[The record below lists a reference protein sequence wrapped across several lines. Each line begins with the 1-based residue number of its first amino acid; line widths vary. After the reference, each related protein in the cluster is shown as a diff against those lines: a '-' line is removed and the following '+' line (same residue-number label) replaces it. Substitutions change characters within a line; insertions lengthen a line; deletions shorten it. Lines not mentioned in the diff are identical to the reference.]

1 MKEIIRRRKIEAV
14 IRDLRRAAEHP
25 EMEDRGDAL
34 WHAAWNA
41 ARLADQLVARPDLLG
56 ELLGGLRAV
65 RDSGGPGA
73 QIAERDMHR
82 ALWAV
87 ADGADEALCEAGA
100 PRSRPEEAAQA
111 PAELRPMYDVLALL
125 AGYAM
130 DCLHFRRQRDSY
142 GGERREKA
150 MELLGMVYRQIELPG
165 MAELVTD
172 LWERADKSSERAVA
186 WFFESC
192 GEDQAAL
199 LNAEL
204 DRRLARRNPGPCQL
218 D

>member
-1 MKEIIRRRKIEAV
+1 MHRPKHRRKIESV
-14 IRDLRRAAEHP
+14 IQDLHRAAKHP
-25 EMEDRGDAL
+25 EMEDRRDAL
-34 WHAAWNA
+34 WHAGWNA

-73 QIAERDMHR
+73 QIAEREMHQ
-82 ALWAV
+82 ALWAA
-87 ADGADEALCEAGA
+87 ADGADAALSEAGA
-100 PRSRPEEAAQA
+100 PRLGPEQVAQA

-130 DCLHFRRQRDSY
+130 DGLHLGRQRDSY

-150 MELLGMVYRQIELPG
+150 MELLGMVYRQVELPG
-165 MAELVTD
+165 MADLLAD
-172 LWERADKSSERAVA
+172 LWKRTDRSSEKAFNL
-186 WFFESC
+186 FFEFC
-192 GEDQAAL
+192 GEDQADL

-204 DRRLARRNPGPCQL
+204 DRRLGRRNPGPYHL